1 MNLDVGDPTA
11 SIFLWLTIFF
21 VINTH
26 SVHAELTLEEYNIPP
41 HQSPV
46 LYTSII
52 STSVVSVRAMQ
63 FDREKTFP
71 VIYRLLL
78 KIISSARTRHTE
90 SIPIRASGKGGQ
102 HRGLCHRSPFFLLS
116 EP

>member
-1 MNLDVGDPTA
+1 MNLEVGYPTA
-11 SIFLWLTIFF
+11 SILQWLKIFF

-26 SVHAELTLEEYNIPP
+26 SIHAELSLEEYNIPA

-52 STSVVSVRAMQ
+52 NMSVVSVRITQ
-63 FDREKTFP
+63 FDHEKTFP

-78 KIISSARTRHTE
+78 KIISSARSRHHKQ
-90 SIPIRASGKGGQ
+90 IRA
-102 HRGLCHRSPFFLLS
+102 RI
-116 EP
+116 